1 MLLNIL
7 IIIISFVLV
16 IKGADFFVKG
26 ASSVAIKLGMSP
38 FVVGLTIVAI
48 GTSAPELVVNV
59 MAVLDGSTDL
69 SIGNIIGSNI
79 INILLGLG
87 LAALF
92 VPLAIKRAT
101 VWKEMPFLLMS
112 AFMILILGADLII
125 DGFGINILSKSDGFV
140 FLAFFI
146 IFMVYTFGLNKSN
159 EKVVSKKEAG
169 KNTSTKQNGNIQ
181 KDELQQSENLEE
193 KIEVLSIPKSLIYII
208 GGVAALLIGGDW
220 IVNSAVMIA
229 EELGMSENLIGL
241 TIVAIGT
248 SLPEI
253 VTSIVGVRKGHTDL
267 VVGGIVGSCIFNA
280 LFVLGVTT
288 SVGDLPFTQANL
300 IDALVLALITFILF
314 IFMFVGRKH
323 VLQRWQ
329 GILFILI
336 YASYTAFAIWR
347 G

>member
-1 MLLNIL
+1 MWIN
-7 IIIISFVLV
+7 IIIISISFIIV

-59 MAVLDGSTDL
+59 MAVLEGSAEL

-79 INILLGLG
+79 INILFGLG

-92 VPLAIKRAT
+92 VPLTIKKAT

-112 AFMILILGADLII
+112 VLMILILGADYVI
-125 DGFGINILSKSDGFV
+125 DGFGDNVLSRSDGLV
-140 FLAFFI
+140 LLTFFI
-146 IFMVYTFGLNKSN
+146 IFMVYTFGL
-159 EKVVSKKEAG
+159 SKDQKTTKETV
-169 KNTSTKQNGNIQ
+169 KNIDTSTQTLNNQTQDKEIE
-181 KDELQQSENLEE
+181 DPEE
-193 KIEVLSIPKSLIYII
+193 KMEVLGIAKSIIYII
-208 GGVAALLIGGDW
+208 GGIAALLVGGNW
-220 IVNSAVMIA
+220 IVNSAVIIA
-229 EELGMSENLIGL
+229 EQLGMSENLIGL

-280 LFVLGVTT
+280 LFVLGVTAG
-288 SVGDLPFTQANL
+288 VGNLPFTQANL
-300 IDALVLALITFILF
+300 IDALVLAFITLILF
-314 IFMFVGRKH
+314 IFMFIGKKH
-323 VLQRWQ
+323 VLQKWQ
-329 GILFILI
+329 GIMFLLI
-336 YASYTAFAIWR
+336 YVAYIIFAIWR